1 MDQGMA
7 PEDHLCLLL
16 ARGELS
22 PGARKQAL
30 ELLASPLRWDVILR
44 RAAAHQ
50 VFPLLYRNL
59 RTLDWPGVPEE
70 ARSRIKSAFRLNALR
85 NMQLSAELA
94 RLLRVLTEA
103 GISVV
108 PLKGVTLAA
117 SLYGD
122 PAFRVCADLDVLVA
136 PESLTHAIEAV
147 RGSGYHD
154 ESTDPFFS
162 GLALR
167 YGRHYDLLRDG
178 ALPCL
183 LEIHWR
189 VVQNSSKNDEA
200 VKDLWAEARP
210 ATFLG
215 VKACAL
221 SAEWELLHLAIHAAD
236 HQWQTLKWLVD
247 IHEIC
252 LGRSLDWRK
261 LREKTERFELDS
273 ILEQTLTV
281 CSSLLGTPTPAGFS
295 PAAPPANARLFPAVP
310 FPSEASEAAL
320 FHLRLLRRPLDRLR
334 CLATILLVP
343 KLPDRQLLRLPTSL
357 GFLYYAVRPLRL
369 ACRWSWRLFSHTLSS
384 FPVLVHLHK

>member
-1 MDQGMA
+1 MA

-122 PAFRVCADLDVLVA
+122 PVLVQREMESREFSIASYSA
-136 PESLTHAIEAV
+136 P
-147 RGSGYHD
+147 SG
-154 ESTDPFFS
+154 
-162 GLALR
+162 R
-167 YGRHYDLLRDG
+167 
-178 ALPCL
+178 
-183 LEIHWR
+183 
-189 VVQNSSKNDEA
+189 
-200 VKDLWAEARP
+200 
-210 ATFLG
+210 
-215 VKACAL
+215 
-221 SAEWELLHLAIHAAD
+221 
-236 HQWQTLKWLVD
+236 
-247 IHEIC
+247 
-252 LGRSLDWRK
+252 
-261 LREKTERFELDS
+261 
-273 ILEQTLTV
+273 
-281 CSSLLGTPTPAGFS
+281 GFS
-295 PAAPPANARLFPAVP
+295 RHKEIYR
-310 FPSEASEAAL
+310 S
-320 FHLRLLRRPLDRLR
+320 RCRRGGRRLR
-334 CLATILLVP
+334 PSPAHCL
-343 KLPDRQLLRLPTSL
+343 R
-357 GFLYYAVRPLRL
+357 
-369 ACRWSWRLFSHTLSS
+369 
-384 FPVLVHLHK
+384 